1 MAFRTLTVEEFAES
15 LAAKTPAPGGGAVAA
30 ITAAHAAALGAMVLE
45 FTIGK
50 PKFAADEAV
59 NIAALRRL
67 TELRH
72 HALTLADRDAEAYG
86 VLNSLWK
93 LPKDSVARIDAWDE
107 AVAAAIDAPQS
118 ILNTAA
124 EIASICR
131 GLGTRTN
138 PNLASD
144 LLIALDLACVAARAA
159 AHNVEVNLPSVT
171 DDSDRNARSAA
182 MTRALEEVAAA
193 GARNA

>member
-15 LAAKTPAPGGGAVAA
+15 VAAKTPAPGGGAVAA
-30 ITAAHAAALGAMVLE
+30 VTAAHAAALAAMVLE

-50 PKFAADEAV
+50 PKFAADDAA

-72 HALTLADRDAEAYG
+72 HSLMLADRDAEAYG
-86 VLNSLWK
+86 ALNSLWK
-93 LPKDSVARIDAWDE
+93 LPKDAAARIAAWDG

-118 ILNTAA
+118 ILDAAA
-124 EIASICR
+124 EIAATCR
-131 GLGTRTN
+131 GLAERTN

-171 DDSDRNARSAA
+171 DESDRNARSAA
-182 MTRALEEVAAA
+182 MKRALGEAAAA
-193 GARNA
+193 GVRHA

>member
-1 MAFRTLTVEEFAES
+1 MAFRTLTVEEFAEM

-30 ITAAHAAALGAMVLE
+30 ITAAHAAALGSMVLE

-50 PKFAADEAV
+50 PKFAADDAS
-59 NIAALRRL
+59 NGSALKRL

-72 HALTLADRDAEAYG
+72 HALVLADRDAEAYG

-93 LPKDSVARIDAWDE
+93 LPKDAAERLNGWDA
-107 AVAAAIDAPQS
+107 AVAAAIDAPQA
-118 ILNTAA
+118 ILDAAA
-124 EIASICR
+124 EIAATCSGIAA
-131 GLGTRTN
+131 RTN

-144 LLIALDLACVAARAA
+144 LAIAIDLACVAARAA

-171 DDSDRNARSAA
+171 DEGDRNTRRAA
-182 MTRALEEVAAA
+182 MTRALSESAAA
-193 GARNA
+193 GARKA

>member
-1 MAFRTLTVEEFAES
+1 MAFRTLTVDEFAEM

-30 ITAAHAAALGAMVLE
+30 ITAAHAAALGSMVLE

-50 PKFAADEAV
+50 PKFAADDAS
-59 NIAALRRL
+59 NASALKRL

-93 LPKDSVARIDAWDE
+93 LPKDAAARLDAWD
-107 AVAAAIDAPQS
+107 ASVAAAIDAPQA
-118 ILNTAA
+118 ILNAAA
-124 EIASICR
+124 EIAATCS
-131 GLGTRTN
+131 GLAARTN

-144 LLIALDLACVAARAA
+144 LAIAIDLACVAARAA

-171 DDSDRNARSAA
+171 DESDRNTRRSA
-182 MTRALEEVAAA
+182 MERALSEAAAA
-193 GARNA
+193 GARKA